1 AIIGKN
7 VGQQRWLSCA
17 VAFALSV
24 GSAAASHAGIGGTN
38 RLAAVKGGAA
48 GELEVLGVVETS
60 AASGL
65 VVSGQTVRL
74 TTSALQAALPAKGAL
89 VAVYGSLLADGTIS
103 ASQVSE
109 VGQAYVPGATTLYIR
124 GVVKSVNASVGRA
137 QVGSL
142 SIDYTAALYESSDAG
157 IKPGSVVEFSGLQS
171 SASTLFASR
180 VSASGIGGTNHANGI
195 GGTNVVANGI
205 GGTNVAANGIG
216 GTNAVAN
223 GIGGTNRA
231 NGIGGTNVTANGI
244 GGTNAVANGIGG
256 TNRANGIGGTNVTAN
271 GIGGTNV
278 TANGIGGTNVSANG
292 IGGTNRANGIG
303 GTNVTANGI

>member
-205 GGTNVAANGIG
+205 GS
-216 GTNAVAN
+216 
-223 GIGGTNRA
+223 TNRA

-271 GIGGTNV
+271 GIGGTNAV
-278 TANGIGGTNVSANG
+278 ANG
-292 IGGTNRANGIG
+292 IGGTNRATGIG
-303 GTNVTANGI
+303 GTN